1 MLGHVARSPCV
12 PSASGQEADGE
23 GSLFL
28 TGRVGGGAGGNAGRE
43 GAGMLFLKD
52 KIEKEREKDRRKGMD
67 RESKRAFFHGKL

>member
-1 MLGHVARSPCV
+1 MAKEVFS
-12 PSASGQEADGE
+12 SQEEWG
-23 GSLFL
+23 
-28 TGRVGGGAGGNAGRE
+28 VAGGNAGRE